1 MCRLV
6 SKLLLADIHVVTTSE
21 ICNYYDSIINMLT
34 RSAARHFLLY
44 WQTSLQQQNFTKQVL
59 TNKFSLSLP
68 LPDGTTVQSGPWPL
82 QFKRLQLFISSASCL
97 HLLTPSCSLASW
109 HTASI
114 HLLLHL
120 QMCHYVKHS

>member
-6 SKLLLADIHVVTTSE
+6 SKLLLADIHVVTISE

-59 TNKFSLSLP
+59 TNKFSLSPMAL
-68 LPDGTTVQSGPWPL
+68 QSKADPGLFNLNASNSSYP
-82 QFKRLQLFISSASCL
+82 QLA
-97 HLLTPSCSLASW
+97 
-109 HTASI
+109 ASI
-114 HLLLHL
+114 F
-120 QMCHYVKHS
+120 